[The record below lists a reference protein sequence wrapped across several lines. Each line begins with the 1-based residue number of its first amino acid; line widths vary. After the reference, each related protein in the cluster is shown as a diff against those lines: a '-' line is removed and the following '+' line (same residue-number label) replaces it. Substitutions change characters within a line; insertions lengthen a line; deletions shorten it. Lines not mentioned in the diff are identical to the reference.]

1 MQATEVAQATR
12 QMIPSDDMTD
22 LEECDLILQ
31 SGHMTGER
39 PARLVVPAAERPL
52 PDTWGLTSVFDLAYL
67 PLPVLR
73 CGRGGRIALAPAKL
87 PLQDQVHIVVTRE
100 PGVTRC
106 QRQHYS
112 ETQAWLDQERAR
124 RARQRPPKPTAK
136 AKTKSSKLIDLV
148 GV

>member
-1 MQATEVAQATR
+1 MQATQAAR
-12 QMIPSDDMTD
+12 QMIVSEVNDFD
-22 LEECDLILQ
+22 ECDLTLP
-31 SGHMTGER
+31 SGHMTSER
-39 PARLVVPAAERPL
+39 PTRLLVPAAGRPL

-67 PLPVLR
+67 PLPGLR
-73 CGRGGRIALAPAKL
+73 CWRSGRIAHTPATL
-87 PLQDQVHIVVTRE
+87 PLQDQVHTIITRE

-112 ETQAWLDQERAR
+112 ETQVWLDQERAR

-136 AKTKSSKLIDLV
+136 AKTKSSKLVDLV